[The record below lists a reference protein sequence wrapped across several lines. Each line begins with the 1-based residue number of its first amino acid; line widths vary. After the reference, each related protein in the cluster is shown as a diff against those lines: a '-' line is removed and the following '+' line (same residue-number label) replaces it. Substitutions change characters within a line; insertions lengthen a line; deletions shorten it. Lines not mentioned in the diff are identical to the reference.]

1 MGRRAV
7 AVGAT
12 VLLAV
17 APVACGGG
25 GDDAGEAQA
34 QSVAPVAEAGAR
46 TRSDERTVA
55 GLRTLVVQP
64 RGGGPYPLILF
75 VHGAGAP
82 PEYYEDL
89 LTDLAGEGNVVVA
102 PAMPGSVDDAGAGAL
117 LALPF
122 QPGRVHEV
130 IDAVTEGR
138 EAIPIADPERI
149 VVAGHS
155 LGAMTALATA
165 FNTCCGDQRVDAV
178 VAIAGQLASF
188 PDGAWTSGSVPVL
201 LVHGRNDDTVAY
213 SGSGEAFQEV
223 GTSAYLLTV
232 ERGDHGGYLDAE
244 NPAYP
249 AVRDA
254 VLAFLLSTVGD
265 QPQAGLADL
274 AVAGG
279 RRGVR
284 LTTRG

>member
-1 MGRRAV
+1 MGRRAA
-7 AVGAT
+7 AVGAM

-17 APVACGGG
+17 ASVACGGG
-25 GDDAGEAQA
+25 GDDAGDAQA
-34 QSVAPVAEAGAR
+34 QAQPVAPVVDAGAR
-46 TRSDERTVA
+46 TRTDERTVA

-64 RGGGPYPLILF
+64 NGGGPYPLIVF

-102 PAMPGSVDDAGAGAL
+102 PAMPGSVDDASAGAL

-122 QPGRVHEV
+122 QPGRVHQV

-138 EAIPIADPERI
+138 EAIPIVDPERI

-165 FNTCCGDQRVDAV
+165 FNTCCVDQRVDVV

-188 PDGAWTSGSVPVL
+188 PEGAWNTGRIPVL

-213 SGSGEAFQEV
+213 TGSGEAFQEV

-232 ERGDHGGYLDAE
+232 ERGDHGGYLDPETAT
-244 NPAYP
+244 YP
-249 AVRDA
+249 ACGTRSSPSCSPPSA
-254 VLAFLLSTVGD
+254 TSPRPAWPTSPSPVG
-265 QPQAGLADL
+265 AGAS
-274 AVAGG
+274 G
-279 RRGVR
+279 
-284 LTTRG
+284 

>member
-1 MGRRAV
+1 MGRRAAAIGV
-7 AVGAT
+7 T
-12 VLLAV
+12 VLLAC
-17 APVACGGG
+17 APVACGGDG
-25 GDDAGEAQA
+25 GGEESPQA
-34 QSVAPVAEAGAR
+34 VAPLVETDAR
-46 TRSDERTVA
+46 TRSDERMVA

-64 RGGGPYPLILF
+64 GGGGPFPLVVF

-82 PEYYEDL
+82 PEFYEEL
-89 LTDLAGEGNVVVA
+89 LTEVAVEGNVVVA
-102 PAMPGSVDDAGAGAL
+102 PAMPGSSDNADAAAL

-122 QPGRVHEV
+122 QPGRVRDV

-138 EAIPIADPERI
+138 EAIPAVDPERVI
-149 VVAGHS
+149 VAGHS

-165 FNTCCGDQRVDAV
+165 FNTCCTDPRVDAV
-178 VAIAGQLASF
+178 VAIAGQLATF
-188 PDGAWTSGSVPVL
+188 PEGAWNTGSVPVL
-201 LVHGRNDDTVAY
+201 LVHGRLDETVAY
-213 SGSGEAFQEV
+213 TGSGEAFQAV

-232 ERGDHGGYLDAE
+232 EAGDHGGYLRAE
-244 NPAYP
+244 NRRHP

-254 VLAFLLSTVGD
+254 ILAFLLSTVGG

-279 RRGVR
+279 RPGVR

>member
-1 MGRRAV
+1 MGRRAA
-7 AVGAT
+7 AVGVT
-12 VLLAV
+12 VLVAL
-17 APVACGGG
+17 APVACGGDDG
-25 GDDAGEAQA
+25 GEESPQA
-34 QSVAPVAEAGAR
+34 VAPVADTGAR

-64 RGGGPYPLILF
+64 GGGGPYPLVVF

-82 PEYYEDL
+82 PEFYEDL
-89 LTDLAGEGNVVVA
+89 LTAVAAEGNVVVA
-102 PAMPGSVDDAGAGAL
+102 PAMPGSSDNADAAAL

-122 QPGRVHEV
+122 QPGRVRDV

-138 EAIPIADPERI
+138 EAIPAVDPERV

-165 FNTCCGDQRVDAV
+165 FNTCCADPRVDAV
-178 VAIAGQLASF
+178 VSVAGQLAAF
-188 PDGAWTSGSVPVL
+188 PGGAWNTGSVPVL
-201 LVHGRNDDTVAY
+201 LVHGRLDETVTY
-213 SGSGEAFQEV
+213 TGSSEAFQAV

-232 ERGDHGGYLDAE
+232 EAGDHGGYLDPDA
-244 NPAYP
+244 PDHQ
-249 AVRDA
+249 AVQDA
-254 VLAFLLSTVGD
+254 VLAFLLSTVGG

-274 AVAGG
+274 AVAGA
-279 RRGVR
+279 RPGVR